1 MLYISIKDNPKFICK
16 NYGSMK
22 FDYFQYS
29 RDYDIMEV
37 ARLFVHYEFF
47 FFRLKKLMI
56 SLVLAWGQ
64 RLERGRGGKGQ
75 KISTHATY
83 HDYI

>member
-1 MLYISIKDNPKFICK
+1 
-16 NYGSMK
+16 MK

-47 FFRLKKLMI
+47 FFRLKKFMI

-64 RLERGRGGKGQ
+64 RLERGRGEGHKMNIGEGGIMDQ
-75 KISTHATY
+75 GASWNKVKKFFS
-83 HDYI
+83 